1 MGGYVLIRSVGRM
14 KGKIKKVIDVLMT
27 ISLLFLMG
35 YQFWGEKAHEW
46 IGAGMFL
53 LFIVHQILN
62 WNWYKNLFRGEY
74 TPVRVFQT
82 IVNVLTL
89 LSMLTQMY
97 SGIVL
102 SRYVFDFLPIESNLA
117 LARQLHI
124 LGSYWGFIFMGL
136 HFGLHWSMVI
146 GTVKRKQNRSHRGL
160 DLICFFTGLAVAL
173 YGLSVFIRRDF
184 LTYMLLKSKFVFLD
198 YEESEFIFYLDYL
211 AFMGMCICISHY
223 VGKLFRYLGKRV
235 KLKGRDLV

>member
-1 MGGYVLIRSVGRM
+1 MGGYVLIRSVDRM

-27 ISLLFLMG
+27 VSLLFLMG

-46 IGAGMFL
+46 IGAGIFL
-53 LFIVHQILN
+53 LFIAHQILN
-62 WNWYKNLFRGEY
+62 WNWYKNLFRGKY

-82 IVNVLTL
+82 VVNVLTL
-89 LSMLTQMY
+89 LSMLVQMY

-102 SRYVFDFLPIESNLA
+102 SRYVFDFLPIESGLA

-124 LGSYWGFIFMGL
+124 LGSYWGFILIGL
-136 HFGLHWSMVI
+136 HLGLHWNIVI
-146 GTVKRKQNRSHRGL
+146 GTVKRKQNRSHRSLG
-160 DLICFFTGLAVAL
+160 LICFFTGLAVAL

-198 YEESEFIFYLDYL
+198 YEESKFIFYLDYL
-211 AFMGMCICISHY
+211 AFMGMCIFISHY
-223 VGKLFRYLGKRV
+223 AGKLFRYLGKIV
-235 KLKGRDLV
+235 KLKGRI

>member
-27 ISLLFLMG
+27 VSLLFLMG

-53 LFIVHQILN
+53 LFIAHQILN
-62 WNWYKNLFRGEY
+62 WNWYKNLFRGKY
-74 TPVRVFQT
+74 TLIRVFQT
-82 IVNVLTL
+82 TVNILTL
-89 LSMLTQMY
+89 LSMFVQMY

-136 HFGLHWSMVI
+136 HFGFHWSMVI

-160 DLICFFTGLAVAL
+160 DLICFFIGLAVTL
-173 YGLSVFIRRDF
+173 YGLSVFNRRDF

-198 YEESEFIFYLDYL
+198 YEESKFIFYLT
-211 AFMGMCICISHY
+211 FVEMCIFISHY
-223 VGKLFRYLGKRV
+223 AGKLFRYLGKRV

>member
-1 MGGYVLIRSVGRM
+1 M

-27 ISLLFLMG
+27 VSLLFLMG

-53 LFIVHQILN
+53 LFIAHQILN
-62 WNWYKNLFRGEY
+62 WNWYKNLFRGKY
-74 TPVRVFQT
+74 TLIRVFQT
-82 IVNVLTL
+82 TVNILTL
-89 LSMLTQMY
+89 LSMFVQMY

-102 SRYVFDFLPIESNLA
+102 SRYVFDFLSIESNLA

-136 HFGLHWSMVI
+136 HLGLHWNMVI

-160 DLICFFTGLAVAL
+160 GLICFFTGLAVAL
-173 YGLSVFIRRDF
+173 YGLSVFIKRDF

-198 YEESEFIFYLDYL
+198 YEESKFIFYLDYL
-211 AFMGMCICISHY
+211 AFIGMCIFISHY
-223 VGKLFRYLGKRV
+223 AGTLFRYIGKIV
-235 KLKGRDLV
+235 KLKGRD